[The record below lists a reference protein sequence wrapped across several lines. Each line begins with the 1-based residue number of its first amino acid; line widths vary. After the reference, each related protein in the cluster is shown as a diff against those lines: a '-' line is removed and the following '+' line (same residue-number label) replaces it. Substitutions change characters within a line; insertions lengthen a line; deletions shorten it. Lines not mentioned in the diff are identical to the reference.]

1 MEIFQ
6 FFYFAHT
13 ANNDLQLNRIR
24 SILDRGFVYQEAYK
38 IFTRLVHEAVRSDV
52 LKNYIEVGRGSEL
65 WPYIILYRDNIE
77 MIKLLGYN
85 IEEIIQLDDSGEPEL
100 IGCKISW

>member
-1 MEIFQ
+1 MENT
-6 FFYFAHT
+6 FYFAHI

-38 IFTRLVHEAVRSDV
+38 IFTKLVHEAVRRDV
-52 LKNYIEVGRGSEL
+52 LKNYIDVERGSEL
-65 WPYIILYRDNIE
+65 WPYIELYKDNIE

-85 IEEIIQLDDSGEPEL
+85 VEELVNIDNVNKVVGY
-100 IGCKISW
+100 KISW